1 MMPYLFR
8 RIYIICSLVLA
19 FISFVPVNA
28 QTESISKND
37 FTTQAVA
44 DTPGKNKP
52 SHYKPKFIARL
63 PKAVKE
69 TSGLIFS
76 DGQLWTLNDGGNPPE
91 LFQVDTLTGRILHKI
106 VIGNAVNSDW
116 ESITQDS
123 SSIYIG
129 DFGNNF
135 GNRKDL
141 HILKIS
147 KTDLLN
153 PAIDTVLAGIIYF
166 SYPDQ
171 ADFTSALNKNN
182 FDCEAFFS
190 YNDSLHLF
198 SKDWSDLLSKHY
210 VLPADT
216 GTYTARFAEQ
226 FYADGLI
233 TDASINEHGNIVLL
247 GYKNTGGKFWECFCW
262 LLDNYSES
270 CIFNGRKTRL
280 KLGSAFHLGQAE
292 GIFLKNDNTGWISSE
307 SIFAGGIFHAAKLFS
322 FDFNNFFTLE

>member
-1 MMPYLFR
+1 MPILIR
-8 RIYIICSLVLA
+8 RVFIVCSIVLA
-19 FISFVPVNA
+19 FISFVPVIA
-28 QTESISKND
+28 QTDSISKSD
-37 FTTQAVA
+37 FTTQSLAE
-44 DTPGKNKP
+44 TPWKNKLLR
-52 SHYKPKFIARL
+52 YKPKFIARL

-76 DGQLWTLNDGGNPPE
+76 NGQLWTMNDSGNPPE
-91 LFQVDTLTGRILHKI
+91 LFQVDTMTGRILRK
-106 VIGNAVNSDW
+106 VLIGNAVNSDW

-123 SSIYIG
+123 SNIYVG
-129 DFGNNF
+129 DFGNNY

-153 PAIDTVLAGIIYF
+153 PANDTVFAGIIYF
-166 SYPDQ
+166 NYPDQ
-171 ADFTSALNKNN
+171 ADFASELNKNN
-182 FDCEAFFS
+182 FDCEAFFF

-216 GTYTARFAEQ
+216 GTYTARSAEQ

-247 GYKNTGGKFWECFCW
+247 GYKNTGGRFWNCFCW

-270 CIFNGRKTRL
+270 CFFNGRKTRL
-280 KLGSAFHLGQAE
+280 ELGSALHLGQSE
-292 GIFLKNDNTGWISSE
+292 GVFLKNDNTGWISSE
-307 SIFAGGIFHAAKLFS
+307 SIFAAGIFRPAKLFH
-322 FDFNNFFTLE
+322 FGFNNFFASE